1 MIKRR
6 DFLALGATALIA
18 APLAAPLLADAA
30 RAQEVD
36 VEAILN
42 DPEAP
47 VGGNPKGDV
56 TIVAYQD
63 YNCVY
68 CKKSTPDL
76 ARIVKEDGNI
86 RLVYKDWPILSE
98 TSVVAAQLA
107 IGTKFQDGY
116 EKAHTALMGISARQA
131 SQDDILKALQ
141 DAGIDMTRLQDDLD
155 KHGPKISAL
164 LQRNLA
170 QADSLGLTGTP
181 TYLVGPFRTGTLDYA
196 GFKQVVADARARQ
209 AE

>member
-6 DFLALGATALIA
+6 NFLALGAATF
-18 APLAAPLLADAA
+18 AAPLLAAAA
-30 RAQEVD
+30 RAQQVD

-56 TIVAYQD
+56 TIVAYLD
-63 YNCVY
+63 YNCIY
-68 CKKSTPDL
+68 CKKSAPDL
-76 ARIVKEDGNI
+76 ERVVKEDGKI

-98 TSVVAAQLA
+98 SSVVAAQLA
-107 IGTKFQDGY
+107 IGTKFQGAY
-116 EKAHTALMGISARQA
+116 EKAHKALMGMSGRKAE
-131 SQDDILKALQ
+131 QDAILKALQ
-141 DAGIDMTRLQDDLD
+141 DSGVDMKRLQADIDT
-155 KHGPKISAL
+155 HGPKISAL

>member
-1 MIKRR
+1 MMNRR
-6 DFLALGATALIA
+6 DFIALSTAALAVT
-18 APLAAPLLADAA
+18 PLLASPAW
-30 RAQEVD
+30 AQQVD
-36 VEAILN
+36 VNAILN

-56 TIVAYQD
+56 TIVAYLD
-63 YNCVY
+63 YNCIY
-68 CKKSTPDL
+68 CKKSAPDL
-76 ARIVKEDGNI
+76 ERVVKEDGKI

-98 TSVVAAQLA
+98 SSILGAQLA
-107 IGTKFQDGY
+107 LGAKYQGGY
-116 EKAHTALMGISARQA
+116 EKAHHALMGISGRKADQQ
-131 SQDDILKALQ
+131 SMLKAMKA
-141 DAGIDMTRLQDDLD
+141 AGIDMERLQTDLD
-155 KHGPKISAL
+155 AHGPKISAL

-181 TYLVGPFRTGTLDYA
+181 TYLVGPFRTTTLDYA

>member
-1 MIKRR
+1 MIQRR
-6 DFLALGATALIA
+6 DFLALGAAL
-18 APLAAPLLADAA
+18 LATPLLANAA
-30 RAQEVD
+30 WAQQVD

-76 ARIVKEDGNI
+76 ARVVKEDGKI

-98 TSVVAAQLA
+98 SSVVAAQLA
-107 IGTKFQDGY
+107 IGANFQGAY
-116 EKAHTALMGISARQA
+116 EKAHNALMGITGRQA
-131 SQDDILKALQ
+131 DQDAILKALQ
-141 DAGIDMTRLQDDLD
+141 DAGIDMKRLQEDLD
-155 KHGPKISAL
+155 THGPKISAL

-170 QADSLGLTGTP
+170 QADSLSLTGTP

-196 GFKQVVADARARQ
+196 GFKQVVADARERPA